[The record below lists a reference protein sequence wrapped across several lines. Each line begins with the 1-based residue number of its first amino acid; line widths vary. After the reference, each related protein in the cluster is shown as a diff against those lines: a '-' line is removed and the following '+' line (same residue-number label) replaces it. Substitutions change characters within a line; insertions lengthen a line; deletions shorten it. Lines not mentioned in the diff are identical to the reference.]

1 MDFLGGYI
9 LSSFF
14 AAKIM
19 YEYFFDFLFL
29 CRNIAL
35 GTFISREAFL
45 GIDSKDDIVAFHSFS
60 ESNEEAAVSIIK

>member
-1 MDFLGGYI
+1 
-9 LSSFF
+9 
-14 AAKIM
+14 M
-19 YEYFFDFLFL
+19 YEYFYFIFF
-29 CRNIAL
+29 IYEFAL